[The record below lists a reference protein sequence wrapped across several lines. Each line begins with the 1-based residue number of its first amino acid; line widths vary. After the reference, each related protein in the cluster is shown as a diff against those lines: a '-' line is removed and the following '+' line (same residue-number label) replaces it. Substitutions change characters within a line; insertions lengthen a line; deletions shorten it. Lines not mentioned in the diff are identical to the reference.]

1 MEIFGA
7 SAWGLGAAA
16 RPFGG
21 LRCVA
26 WRSDIVNPTGPGPG
40 PALGGVNSRAPRGRR
55 PASMGLMDAG
65 LVSGATV
72 LVVKGAFV
80 YFLAL
85 HLLRLPRRPMLQH
98 GVKNSQQLMHARR
111 QGDFFDFPRRE
122 EPFVKDFDL
131 RVEARGHQR
140 AHV

>member
-1 MEIFGA
+1 MSPGDG
-7 SAWGLGAAA
+7 S
-16 RPFGG
+16 RT
-21 LRCVA
+21 LRF
-26 WRSDIVNPTGPGPG
+26 
-40 PALGGVNSRAPRGRR
+40 RR
-55 PASMGLMDAG
+55 RQWPERRR
-65 LVSGATV
+65 SGATV
-72 LVVKGAFV
+72 LVVKGAL
-80 YFLAL
+80 YIFLAL

-140 AHV
+140 AHVEHRAHMRAPAPDHAPPAEGPTVTM